1 MVDSQMYSWLLQGI
15 DRTYHGQWKGNSFFT
30 EIETGGVG
38 IIVIHD
44 LEAGVLAV
52 GARVLTGV
60 TFSEAL
66 VRELGKLNSSL
77 VLGSFVLKEG
87 EKGHWSI
94 AYGLKV
100 RCDWLE
106 PNSRT
111 SSHMVLDILNA
122 PPHFIERGVEA
133 LQPKFGGERPS
144 IAPGWSLT
152 LMDSF

>member
-1 MVDSQMYSWLLQGI
+1 MTDNQMYPWLLHGI

-30 EIETGGVG
+30 EIETEGVG

-52 GARVLTGV
+52 GAGVLSGV
-60 TFSEAL
+60 TFGEDL
-66 VRELGKLNSSL
+66 VRELGRLNSSL

-100 RCDWLE
+100 RCNWLE
-106 PNSRT
+106 PQSRT

-122 PPHFIERGVEA
+122 PPSFVERGVET
-133 LQPKFGGERPS
+133 LQPKFGGERSS
-144 IAPGWSLT
+144 IAPGWSLA